1 MKHLIIALM
10 CTLVVS
16 MTDIDQPYERLMI
29 RQHHQ
34 QIDTPELNT
43 DDVSLFI
50 KHVQD

>member
-34 QIDTPELNT
+34 QADAPALIK
-43 DDVSLFI
+43 DDVSQFI
-50 KHVQD
+50 KQVQY